1 MKITKI
7 EKGFFL
13 AHGRVYVEDLD
24 EQRVYGA
31 YNNPE
36 ISELAKEHS
45 LVVSNPNGLVFF
57 RGSEPVCGINVPNRY
72 IFLYPEYQ
80 KLVEKVSKL
89 VLGES
94 LNEAILNFK
103 KSSKGKDDERRKP

>member
-1 MKITKI
+1 MKITKL
-7 EKGFFL
+7 ENQFFGHP
-13 AHGRVYVEDLD
+13 ARIYVEDLD
-24 EQRVYGA
+24 GQRVYEA
-31 YNNPE
+31 YGRPE
-36 ISELAKEHS
+36 ISELAKQHD
-45 LVVSNPNGLVFF
+45 VAVSNPNGLVFF

-72 IFLYPEYQ
+72 IFLYQEYQ

-103 KSSKGKDDERRKP
+103 KSSKGKDDERT